1 MKKVKI
7 IVELK
12 CEQLSSTLTM
22 NEYNIRYIRDVI
34 YILNFLILGGVE
46 VSLSFIKINIINNV

>member
-1 MKKVKI
+1 
-7 IVELK
+7 
-12 CEQLSSTLTM
+12 M